1 MVRSLRSL
9 MSSPWYGAST
19 KVTVGLGTFGRVSRL
34 CARPGCSSPAS
45 ATMSYGYAS
54 RTVWVDDLAPEA
66 DPNAYDLCPVHA
78 DRQSVPQ
85 GWNRTD
91 RRVTVVRPFVSRIAV

>member
-1 MVRSLRSL
+1 
-9 MSSPWYGAST
+9 
-19 KVTVGLGTFGRVSRL
+19 
-34 CARPGCSSPAS
+34 
-45 ATMSYGYAS
+45 MSYGYAS

-78 DRQSVPQ
+78 DRQGVPQ

-91 RRVTVVRPFVSRIAV
+91 RRVTVVRPFFSRIAV